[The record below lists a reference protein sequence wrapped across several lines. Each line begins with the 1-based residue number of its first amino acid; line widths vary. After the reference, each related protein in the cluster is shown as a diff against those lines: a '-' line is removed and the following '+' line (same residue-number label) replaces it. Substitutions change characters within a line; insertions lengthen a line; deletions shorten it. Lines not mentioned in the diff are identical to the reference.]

1 MSRIGNNPIAIPSSI
16 NVLLETH
23 KLIIT
28 SEKVSR
34 EVSITSNIG
43 IEIKDGTIFITRKN
57 NSNHAKSMHGT
68 IRQLISNTIE
78 GLSDGFTKDL
88 EIIGVGYQA
97 SVNGSR
103 LKLQLGFSHDIYF
116 DVPDDIQIVAAKTNI
131 TVKGVDK
138 QLVGAVAAKI
148 RSFRKPEPY
157 KGKGVRYKGEVV
169 KIKQGKKVGE

>member
-1 MSRIGNNPIAIPSSI
+1 MSRIGNNPITIPSS
-16 NVLLETH
+16 VSVSLETR
-23 KLIIT
+23 KLIIK

-34 EVSITSNIG
+34 EVSITSNIN
-43 IEIKDGTIFITRKN
+43 IKIKDEIIFITRKN

-68 IRQLISNTIE
+68 TRQLISNVIK
-78 GLSDGFTKDL
+78 GLSGGFTKDL

-97 SVNGSR
+97 SVKDSR

-116 DVPDDIQIVAAKTNI
+116 DVPDDIEIVAAKTNI